1 MTTKTPRIAHL
12 GIAVRD
18 LDAAVAFYRDVLGMP
33 AGARET
39 VGDQGVEVAFVHAG
53 EPEIELLHPTRPDS
67 PVGRFLDRRGEG
79 LHHVCLEVTDIRA
92 ELARLSAL
100 GVPLVDREPR
110 IGAGGHLVAFLHPK
124 GARGV
129 LIELEQKR
137 SE

>member
-33 AGARET
+33 VGTREV
-39 VGDQGVEVAFVHAG
+39 VGDQGVEVAFIHAG
-53 EPEIELLHPTRPDS
+53 EPEIELLRPTKADS
-67 PVGRFLDRRGEG
+67 PVGRFLEKRGEG
-79 LHHVCLEVTDIRA
+79 LHHVCLQVADIRA
-92 ELARLSAL
+92 ELRRLEAL

-110 IGAGGHLVAFLHPK
+110 VGAGGHLVAFLHPK

-129 LIELEQKR
+129 LIELEEKR
-137 SE
+137 SS